1 MNKPLTDKEVSIAS
15 KQFFDLYQ
23 IVYDDL
29 RDYHE
34 NVKAEEV
41 LKAMEQVCGLA
52 QKLRAQEVLDRFG
65 FNKEQE
71 DADLP
76 SI

>member
-1 MNKPLTDKEVSIAS
+1 
-15 KQFFDLYQ
+15 
-23 IVYDDL
+23 L

-71 DADLP
+71 DDNEEV
-76 SI
+76 